1 MAELS
6 KAYESAAVEKKWYAR
21 WLAEGWFVA
30 DPSSPKPA
38 YSIVIPPPNVTGV
51 LTLGHVLNNTIQDI
65 LARRARMLGK
75 EVLWLPGTDH
85 AGIATQTVVE
95 RQLRKEEGIKRHD
108 LGRDEFVRRIWQWK
122 EKHGGII
129 IEQLKRLGCSCDW
142 SRERFTM
149 DAEYSRAVQRTF
161 VDLYQKGLIY
171 RGRRMVNWD
180 PVALTALSDEEVIP
194 TPQQSALYYV
204 RYELVEEPGR
214 YLEVATTRPET
225 IMADVALAV
234 HPKDP
239 RYEDLLGKEVWR
251 PLHRAALPIIADNG
265 IDPEFGTGVLKVT
278 PAHDKLDF
286 EIGQR
291 HELPIIDA
299 LHPNGTINCP
309 DVPELDGLDRFVAR
323 KKAAELLNESG
334 LLAKEEAHEST
345 VGFSERAGVPIEPR
359 LSEQWFL
366 KYPRVEEARAAVG
379 SQGAIRFRPE
389 RWENVYQHW
398 LENIQDWCISRQLWW
413 GHRIPVWY
421 SKEDPDKLHV
431 AVEPPPD
438 PENWTQD
445 PDVLDTWFS
454 SWLWP
459 FETMDERTRARF
471 YPTTDLVTAPDI
483 IFFWVA
489 RMIMAGFEYTGKAP
503 FQDVFF
509 TGLIRDSQGR
519 KMSKSLGNS
528 PDPLDLIGKYGADG
542 LRFGLM
548 RIAPVGQDIRFD
560 EKQIEEGRNFANK
573 LWNATRFR
581 QMHGGEVEGEIN
593 PALLSSDD
601 KWILLRLDAAIRAVT
616 KALDEYNFS
625 EAAQALYRF
634 FWSEYCDWYLEASK
648 ASLLS
653 GEGAAPRKANTL
665 AVTDFVLGYAL
676 RLFHPYL
683 PFITEELWHGLGFNA
698 DLPDEQGAKT
708 IQFARWPQPL
718 GEDFKKHYGLSANDE
733 KFAAAK
739 YETVIAGRGLRR
751 DFKIASNKRV
761 VFVLKPTS
769 VLAEEEA
776 SVLRMLLNA
785 ERLDLTPDYNP
796 PKGTPTAL
804 TPLGELYLP
813 LEGLIDLAA
822 ERERLGKEIART
834 EAELVTVRKKLA
846 NENFA
851 ANAPAAVVARASR
864 ARKEIRGPAGATGA
878 DGRLVRVGIRASRDY
893 TQTTG

>member
-1 MAELS
+1 MTELS
-6 KAYESAAVEKKWYAR
+6 KAYEPPAVEAKWYAR
-21 WLAEGWFVA
+21 WLADDCFQA
-30 DPSSPKPA
+30 DPASAKPS
-38 YSIVIPPPNVTGV
+38 YSIVMPPPNVTGV

-65 LARRARMLGK
+65 LARRARMLGM

-95 RQLRKEEGIKRHD
+95 RQLRKEEKKTRHD
-108 LGRDEFVRRIWQWK
+108 LGREEFVRRIWQWK

-149 DAEYSRAVQRTF
+149 DEGYSHAVERTF
-161 VDLYQKGLIY
+161 VDLHRKGLIY
-171 RGRRMVNWD
+171 RGKRMVNWD

-194 TPQQSALYYV
+194 TPQKSALYYV

-214 YLEVATTRPET
+214 FIEVATTRPET

-234 HPKDP
+234 HPSDE
-239 RYEDLLGKEVWR
+239 RYRSSLGKKVWR
-251 PLHRAALPIIADNG
+251 PLDRAQLPVVGDEG
-265 IDPEFGTGVLKVT
+265 IDPAFGTGVLKVT
-278 PAHDKLDF
+278 PAHDKVDF

-291 HELPIIDA
+291 HGLEVIDV

-309 DVPELDGLDRFVAR
+309 NVPELNGLDRFIAR
-323 KKAAELLNESG
+323 KKAAEMLAESG
-334 LLAKEEAHEST
+334 LLAKEEPHEST

-366 KYPRVEEARAAVG
+366 KYPQVSESRAAVG
-379 SQGAIRFRPE
+379 PQAAIHFRPE

-421 SKEDPDKLHV
+421 AKDDTTKLHV
-431 AVEPPPD
+431 DTEPPAD

-459 FETMDERTRARF
+459 FETMDDATRAKF
-471 YPTTDLVTAPDI
+471 YPTSDLVTAPDI

-489 RMIMAGFEYTGKAP
+489 RMIMAGLEYTGQAP
-503 FQDVFF
+503 FSDVYF
-509 TGLIRDSQGR
+509 TGLIRDGQGR

-548 RIAPVGQDIRFD
+548 RIAPSGQDIRYD

-581 QMHGGEVEGEIN
+581 QMHGGETEGEIN
-593 PALLSSDD
+593 PALLTSDD
-601 KWILLRLDAAIRAVT
+601 KWILLRLDNAIRAVT
-616 KALDEYNFS
+616 QALEEYNFS

-634 FWSEYCDWYLEASK
+634 FWSEFCDWYLEASK
-648 ASLLS
+648 AALGFADAEPPS
-653 GEGAAPRKANTL
+653 ARKTNTL
-665 AVTDFVLGYAL
+665 AVIDFILGHTL
-676 RLFHPYL
+676 RLFHPFM
-683 PFITEELWHGLGFNA
+683 PFITEELWHGLGFNV
-698 DLPDEQGAKT
+698 DLPAEQGATT
-708 IQFARWPQPL
+708 IQFALWPQPL
-718 GEDFKKHYGLSANDE
+718 GEEFKKYYGLAPNDE
-733 KFAAAK
+733 EIANAK
-739 YETVIAGRGLRR
+739 YETVIAGRRLRR
-751 DFKIASNKRV
+751 DFNIASNKRV
-761 VFVLKPTS
+761 AFVLQPIQP
-769 VLAEEEA
+769 LPEEEA
-776 SVLRMLLNA
+776 AVLRILLNA
-785 ERLDLTPDYNP
+785 ERLDLPAKYEP
-796 PKGTPTAL
+796 AKGTPTAL

-813 LEGLIDLAA
+813 LEGLIDLEA
-822 ERERLGKEIART
+822 ESARLGKEIAKT
-834 EAELVTVRKKLA
+834 ETELVTVRKKLA
-846 NENFA
+846 NENFV
-851 ANAPAAVVARASR
+851 ANAPAAVVAEHRQRENDFAEQLEQLQR
-864 ARKEIRGPAGATGA
+864 M
-878 DGRLVRVGIRASRDY
+878 RDSL
-893 TQTTG
+893 GES